1 MGYVRCCL
9 DDEWEIASAEPNQ
22 NRTTARSV
30 RGNRLTVSPVTPQKD
45 HHSFACTQK
54 PFPISMLARL
64 VSNLPRRAVPS
75 ARRAISV
82 QVPTSSRARSR
93 ALTVSAVRAQ
103 SILHGSQE
111 AKEAG
116 DNEIQQHS
124 RIVARG
130 KYLHG
135 IESTSHAYK
144 GRATP
149 FPQSYCSQF
158 IGSSRKVSRSI
169 RKPRRSIYCVL

>member
-1 MGYVRCCL
+1 LLPPSRT
-9 DDEWEIASAEPNQ
+9 ETEP
-22 NRTTARSV
+22 
-30 RGNRLTVSPVTPQKD
+30 RLLPPAVIWLLPHRKNYHLFPCPQKPIP
-45 HHSFACTQK
+45 HSFH
-54 PFPISMLARL
+54 ISMLAHL

-111 AKEAG
+111 AKEVG
-116 DNEIQQHS
+116 DDEIHQHS
-124 RIVARG
+124 RLVARG

-135 IESTSHAYK
+135 IESTSHAYEN
-144 GRATP
+144 RPTR
-149 FPQSYCSQF
+149 FPKSCCSQF
-158 IGSSRKVSRSI
+158 IESSRKVSRSI
-169 RKPRRSIYCVL
+169 K